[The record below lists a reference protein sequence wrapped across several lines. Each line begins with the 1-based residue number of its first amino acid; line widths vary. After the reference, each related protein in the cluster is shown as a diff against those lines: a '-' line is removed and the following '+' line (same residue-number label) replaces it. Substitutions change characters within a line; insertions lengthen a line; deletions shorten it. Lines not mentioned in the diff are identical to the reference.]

1 MNQDITLNINSHVL
15 ERAVIYARMKGTDLS
30 GLVESLLKKATK
42 EKKIERIHSI
52 EELDPRIQQLVG
64 VVHFD
69 DEVGLNGE
77 ISKESIPRHQY
88 CNRHNRC
95 QTTLLYI
102 GR

>member
-30 GLVESLLKKATK
+30 GLVENLLKKATK

-77 ISKESIPRHQY
+77 ISKEEYLKQ
-88 CNRHNRC
+88 
-95 QTTLLYI
+95 
-102 GR
+102 G